1 VRDLVERIR
10 LQTIGDDAVLDG
22 PFGPRR
28 TVYADAT
35 ASGRPLRFV
44 EDLVRE
50 QVLTT

>member
-1 VRDLVERIR
+1 MRDLVERIR